1 MHLFPPTAAEK
12 LGFEAIRREIGGL
25 LATVSGTELLSAAR
39 PQADRAVVLEE
50 LQVVAELQA
59 ALRFDDPLYWRDVH
73 LSIYDVQGRLVR
85 DLGVTRQLELSS
97 FNRSWSG
104 IRADGRQAAPGVY
117 FLKIEIGETVES
129 HKLVLVR

>member
-1 MHLFPPTAAEK
+1 MRDDGDAE
-12 LGFEAIRREIGGL
+12 
-25 LATVSGTELLSAAR
+25 
-39 PQADRAVVLEE
+39 
-50 LQVVAELQA
+50 
-59 ALRFDDPLYWRDVH
+59 PLYWRDVH